1 MLKIFIH
8 ILRLIFRLDQHQLKK
23 LTPRCLLPT
32 AYCLLLVTAY
42 CLLPTACGK
51 RRPPLPPFENVPQT
65 PPLISG
71 VQQGNQVVL
80 SWLAPLRN
88 APDTSVQSIRRID
101 VYRIVEDLED
111 PLPLTEEQFGQRAS
125 VIGSIDYETLQLARE
140 SNQNNLTYVDT
151 LAFGASPVRLRY
163 AIRYVNA
170 SNQRAAFS
178 NFLLLEPASRI
189 SLPPQLTELS
199 ESQNAI
205 SVRWTPPSSNVDGS
219 VPINFLGF
227 NLYRLSPTSGER
239 VTRPLNSAP
248 ITTTEFR
255 DTTFRFDVPYTYIV
269 RTISLGTLGRQ
280 VESLNSNALSV
291 TPRDVYPPSAPVSV
305 SIAAAPNRLTL
316 FYPAN
321 PEIDVTGYLIFRAT
335 DDKLPPEQWTPLTD
349 EPLNRTSYQDER
361 VESGTRYFYF
371 VVAVDAAGNR
381 SPPSETVSDIAP

>member
-1 MLKIFIH
+1 MLAA
-8 ILRLIFRLDQHQLKK
+8 L
-23 LTPRCLLPT
+23 
-32 AYCLLLVTAY
+32 CLLL
-42 CLLPTACGK
+42 PACGK

-111 PLPLTEEQFGQRAS
+111 PLPLTEEQFSTRAS
-125 VIGSIDYETLQLARE
+125 VIGSLDYETLQSARGA
-140 SNQNNLTYVDT
+140 NQNNLTYIDT

-189 SLPPQLTELS
+189 SLPPQLTELT

-205 SVRWTPPSSNVDGS
+205 LIRWTAPLSNVDGS

-227 NLYRLSPTSGER
+227 NIYRSSPTSGER

-255 DTTFRFDVPYTYIV
+255 DTTFRFNEQYTYIV

-280 VESLNSNALSV
+280 VESLNSNTLSV
-291 TPRDVYPPSAPVSV
+291 TPRDTYPPSAPISV
-305 SIAAAPNRLTL
+305 SIAAAPKSLTL

-321 PEIDVTGYLIFRAT
+321 PETDVTGYFIFRST
-335 DDKLPPEQWTPLTD
+335 DDKLPREQWTLLTS

-361 VESGTRYFYF
+361 IESGTRYFYYL
-371 VVAVDAAGNR
+371 VAVDAAGNR
-381 SPPSETVSDIAP
+381 SPPSEVVSEVAQ